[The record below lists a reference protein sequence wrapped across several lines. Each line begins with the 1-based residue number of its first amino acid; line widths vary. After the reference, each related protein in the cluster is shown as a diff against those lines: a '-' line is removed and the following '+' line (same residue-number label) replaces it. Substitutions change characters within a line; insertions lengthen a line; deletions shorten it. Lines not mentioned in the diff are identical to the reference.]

1 MSTQIAVIGLN
12 QAGSSI
18 GLALGAY
25 QDKITRIG
33 HDADVPLMKKLEK
46 EGAFDKTH
54 IKLPDAVRGADL
66 VILTLPTDLV
76 KDALKIIAAE
86 IKPET
91 VVMCFSVIFNATY
104 AWAREIL
111 PAGQPFIVLQPVIH
125 PERLKDW
132 DDDLQNAQP
141 GLFENCDLLVVTDFD
156 THSRAFQMAND
167 LCALLKAKPYITEPL
182 EADGIMARV
191 EQLPKLTAA
200 ALLSMMVDQPGWDD
214 ARRMTSRAFFRAAS
228 ISTLYDEQEYYGIS
242 NLLNR
247 ENTTR
252 AIDHLV
258 ASLMEM
264 RDMIN
269 EGDEEGLMQTLKK
282 ARQGYETWIGQRL
295 SGEWEKDKK
304 MPELVERNMMSRLF
318 GGKPRDKKNDQ

>member
-12 QAGSSI
+12 QTGSSI

-25 QDKITRIG
+25 KDKITRIA

-46 EGAFDKTH
+46 EGVFDKTH

-66 VILTLPTDLV
+66 VILTLPTDLL

-91 VVMCFSVIFNATY
+91 VVMCFSIVFKATY

-111 PAGQPFIVLQPVIH
+111 PAGQPFIVLQPMIH
-125 PERLKDW
+125 AERLKDW
-132 DDDLQNAQP
+132 DDNLHNTQP
-141 GLFENCDLLVVTDFD
+141 GSFENCDMLVVTDYD

-191 EQLPKLTAA
+191 EQLPKLTAT
-200 ALLSMMVDQPGWDD
+200 ALLSMMVEQPGWDD

-258 ASLMEM
+258 ASLMEI
-264 RDMIN
+264 RDMIE
-269 EGDEEGLMQTLKK
+269 EGDEEGLKETLKK

-295 SGEWEKDKK
+295 SGEWDKEKK

-318 GGKPRDKKNDQ
+318 GSKPRDKKNGQ